1 MACCPL
7 ILQTLLHIDAVL
19 IDIIARYGVWAYA
32 FLFGIIFAETGLVV
46 TPFLPG
52 DSLLFTAG
60 SLAAIPNAT
69 LNIKLL
75 FVLLTIAAI
84 LGNKLNYLIGRF
96 LGPRVFAFKKTWLF
110 NPSHLQEAH
119 AFYVKHGR
127 KTIIIARFLPIIR
140 SFAPF
145 VAGIGDMNLK
155 VFSLYNALSGLA
167 WVGSLLYAGYYF
179 GQLPLVQANFT
190 LVIYGIILISLLPA
204 IYAAVF
210 NKKTKSC
217 A

>member
-1 MACCPL
+1 M
-7 ILQTLLHIDAVL
+7 ILHALLHIDAVL
-19 IDIIARYGVWAYA
+19 IDFVARYGVWTYA
-32 FLFGIIFAETGLVV
+32 LLFAIIFAETGFVV

-60 SLAAIPNAT
+60 SLAAVAGAT

-119 AFYVKHGR
+119 AFYEKHGR

-145 VAGIGDMNLK
+145 VAGIGSMNLK

-190 LVIYGIILISLLPA
+190 LVIYGIILVSLLPA
-204 IYAAVF
+204 LYAALF

>member
-1 MACCPL
+1 M
-7 ILQTLLHIDAVL
+7 ILHALLHIDAVL
-19 IDIIARYGVWAYA
+19 IDLVARYGVWTYA
-32 FLFGIIFAETGLVV
+32 LLFAVIFAETGFVV

-60 SLAAIPNAT
+60 SLAAVTGAT

-119 AFYVKHGR
+119 AFYEKHGR

-140 SFAPF
+140 TFAPF
-145 VAGIGDMNLK
+145 VAGIGSMNLK
-155 VFSLYNALSGLA
+155 VFSLYNALSGFA

-190 LVIYGIILISLLPA
+190 LVIYGIILVSLLPA
-204 IYAAVF
+204 LYAALF
-210 NKKTKSC
+210 SKKTKSC

>member
-1 MACCPL
+1 M
-7 ILQTLLHIDAVL
+7 ILQALLHIDAVL
-19 IDIIARYGVWAYA
+19 IDLVARYGVWTYA
-32 FLFGIIFAETGLVV
+32 LLFAVIFAETGFVV

-60 SLAAIPNAT
+60 SLAAIPGAT
-69 LNIKLL
+69 LKVQLL
-75 FVLLTIAAI
+75 FVSLTIAAI

-127 KTIIIARFLPIIR
+127 KTIVIARFLPIIR
-140 SFAPF
+140 TFAPF
-145 VAGIGDMNLK
+145 VAGIGNMNLK
-155 VFSLYNALSGLA
+155 IFSLYNALSGLA

-179 GQLPLVQANFT
+179 GQLPVVQANFT
-190 LVIYGIILISLLPA
+190 LVIYGIILVSLLPA
-204 IYAAVF
+204 LYAALF
-210 NKKTKSC
+210 SKKTKSC